1 MTLVEQIPRDITEA
15 MKARDSGRL
24 SALRMLK
31 AALMNS
37 EVAKGHALEE
47 GESQQVLTSLIK
59 QRRDSIEQFKS
70 GGRQDLV
77 DKESAE
83 LVILERYAP
92 PAASVDEIDAAVQ
105 AAITETSASG
115 PKDMGRVMKAVM
127 SALAGKSADGKV
139 VNELVRKKTLRRI
152 TNFFASLPSN
162 HLKGNAQ
169 ASHPSSMGPPPKKR
183 GPFYVWTH
191 TFSLTSFTTCAVTG
205 RIVRLWYAAR
215 K

>member
-1 MTLVEQIPRDITEA
+1 MTLVEQISRDITEA

-37 EVAKGHALEE
+37 EVAKGRALEE

-59 QRRDSIEQFKS
+59 QRRDSIEQFKN

-92 PAASVDEIDAAVQ
+92 PAASVEEIEAAVQ

-139 VNELVRKKTLRRI
+139 VNELVRKKL
-152 TNFFASLPSN
+152 S
-162 HLKGNAQ
+162 G
-169 ASHPSSMGPPPKKR
+169 G
-183 GPFYVWTH
+183 
-191 TFSLTSFTTCAVTG
+191 
-205 RIVRLWYAAR
+205 
-215 K
+215 

>member
-1 MTLVEQIPRDITEA
+1 MTLVEQISRDITEA

-37 EVAKGHALEE
+37 EVAKGRALEE

-59 QRRDSIEQFKS
+59 QRRDSIEQFKN

-92 PAASVDEIDAAVQ
+92 PAASVEEVEAAVQ

-127 SALAGKSADGKV
+127 STLAGKSADGKV
-139 VNELVRKKTLRRI
+139 VNELVRKKL
-152 TNFFASLPSN
+152 S
-162 HLKGNAQ
+162 G
-169 ASHPSSMGPPPKKR
+169 G
-183 GPFYVWTH
+183 
-191 TFSLTSFTTCAVTG
+191 
-205 RIVRLWYAAR
+205 
-215 K
+215 